1 MINDNM
7 KKMIM
12 PLYNNLILRPYAEN
26 PYIEKKTK
34 SGLLINDDQFKSQ
47 DSGEEEKLNEL
58 IRCAEVVEVGPECKY
73 VKPGDDIFYNVV
85 TVKPVPFQRQGF
97 LLLNEVSVLA
107 VMNDDLDER
116 IWKK

>member
-58 IRCAEVVEVGPECKY
+58 IRCAEVIEVGP
-73 VKPGDDIFYNVV
+73 G
-85 TVKPVPFQRQGF
+85 TVLQGLF
-97 LLLNEVSVLA
+97 KKAGSELKLSSAEV
-107 VMNDDLDER
+107 
-116 IWKK
+116 